1 MKHQKKAVTL
11 VELLVWITISMILMA
26 SVGVFLSSWLKN
38 IFVQEKSIEN
48 LFSINDFFD
57 KLNTSIKNIKNKNE
71 IEIKNNSDFD
81 SIIFRKKQDYNNDW
95 FTYIW
100 TTK

>member
-38 IFVQEKSIEN
+38 IFMQEKSIEN

-57 KLNTSIKNIKNKNE
+57 KLNTTIKNLKNKNE
-71 IEIKNNSDFD
+71 IEIKN
-81 SIIFRKKQDYNNDW
+81 K
-95 FTYIW
+95 
-100 TTK
+100 